1 MILDSHHPIPVLAIS
16 PTQTRATQVRFSP
29 GAQAVMRTAL
39 TTSTFHYYGIPPPPR
54 IPWLALVISASFH
67 AVLLLGWNH
76 HAVVKKAPIVAEAA
90 IEMLVMPDLKEDEE
104 KPKILSDD
112 EPLAE
117 PSVQVPMLQDIPVQ
131 VPLDASFTQLV
142 DYTIPAKIDSAPNS
156 LTAIPLN
163 IQRGRP
169 DTSSIKDLFNISDL
183 DRPPEPIIQPPP
195 VFPYE
200 LKADVSYAHVRVG
213 FIVTAGG
220 DVIFPYIISS
230 THRGFERPA
239 LDGVIKW
246 KFKPG
251 MKLGRKVNTRVIQPL
266 DFSINDGQ

>member
-1 MILDSHHPIPVLAIS
+1 MILHSHHPIPVLAITPS
-16 PTQTRATQVRFSP
+16 QARATQVRFAP
-29 GAQAVMRTAL
+29 GAQSVMRAAL
-39 TTSTFHYYGIPPPPR
+39 PASTFHYYGIPPPSR
-54 IPWLALVISASFH
+54 IPWLALLISASFH
-67 AVLLLGWNH
+67 AILLLGWNERT
-76 HAVVKKAPIVAEAA
+76 VVKKAPMVVETA
-90 IEMLVMPDLKEDEE
+90 IEILVMPELKEDEE
-104 KPKILSDD
+104 KPKVLSDD
-112 EPLAE
+112 EPIAE

-131 VPLDASFTQLV
+131 VPLDASFTQLI

-169 DTSSIKDLFNISDL
+169 DTSGIKDLFNISDL
-183 DRPPEPIIQPPP
+183 DRAPEPIIQPPP

-200 LKADVSYAHVRVG
+200 LKAEVSYAHVRVG

-220 DVIFPYIISS
+220 DVIFPYIVSS
-230 THRGFERPA
+230 THRGFERSA
-239 LDGVIKW
+239 LDGVVKW

-266 DFSINDGQ
+266 DFSINDEK